1 MKKKDIWI
9 SVAII
14 GVAVLGTCVYSQR
27 QGYVQLDAG
36 GARAELRLRSGWFG
50 SVTVKSDRQRT
61 AVKARS
67 YRPQSLRITSTANA
81 RQRSVRASRPW
92 GRLDRVKVKDNE
104 TTVLRVGPPFLIKP
118 RVHRRGS
125 RVTIGFSVVG
135 QAGEHYNA
143 RQFSAPKL
151 RIVDKAG
158 NVLAAGKFQ
167 YG

>member
-9 SVAII
+9 SVTII
-14 GVAVLGTCVYSQR
+14 GVALLATCIYSQR
-27 QGYVQLDAG
+27 QGYVQLDTN

-50 SVTVKSDRQRT
+50 RVAVKSDTEPT

-81 RQRSVRASRPW
+81 RRRSVRASGPW
-92 GRLDRVKVKDNE
+92 GKLNTVNVKNNE
-104 TTVLRVGPPFLIKP
+104 TTVLKVGPPFLVKP

-125 RVTIGFSVVG
+125 RVTVGVAILG

-143 RQFSAPKL
+143 RQFSAPSL

-158 NVLAAGKFQ
+158 NVLAAGKLQ